1 MQCVTARM
9 AAAVVLA
16 LAFTTLASA
25 QVVVGSAPRTS
36 SVGNGPHDGLAA
48 GHRPYGVEM
57 SFRRASVL
65 PLPGFEEL
73 VYGHDEVI
81 YVDPET
87 FLTRGDIA
95 SSETTISGNA
105 GHLTLR
111 LTETAT
117 RRLETPEGGTRNAKD
132 GIRRSRLR
140 LPHSALRNRKPG
152 RLAIFVTGRLM
163 AAPEIAPRGTTGSIV
178 LKGLL
183 PGQAQRLGRLL
194 SAAPSAPT
202 GPLLTIVPS
211 ETAIAPGST
220 VTVTVFLSGVADL
233 RGLQVALDVTG
244 GLSGTLV
251 QESVSIAVDRPDYV
265 FGSRPAVSSTDP
277 VSGRLLSALYS
288 GGVVV
293 TEAAYV
299 GTYVFR
305 ASPDAQGTFIV
316 NVRTNQETLLRD
328 SKGLAIGFRIGEGAA
343 ISLGMAPLPPRRR

>member
-25 QVVVGSAPRTS
+25 QVFVGSAPRTS
-36 SVGNGPHDGLAA
+36 SVGNDPHGGLAA
-48 GHRPYGVEM
+48 GRRPDGVEM
-57 SFRRASVL
+57 SFRLASLL

-95 SSETTISGNA
+95 SAETTISGNA
-105 GHLTLR
+105 GYFTLR
-111 LTETAT
+111 LTQTAT
-117 RRLETPEGGTRNAKD
+117 RRLELSEGGRPKVKG
-132 GIRRSRLR
+132 GIRRSPFR
-140 LPHSALRNRKPG
+140 LPHSVLRSRKPG
-152 RLAIFVTGRLM
+152 RLAIFVNGRLM
-163 AAPEIAPRGTTGSIV
+163 AVSEITPKGTTGSIV

-183 PGQAQRLGRLL
+183 PGQAQRLGRLF
-194 SAAPSAPT
+194 SAAPSAPA
-202 GPLLTIVPS
+202 GPLLTTVAS
-211 ETAIAPGST
+211 EATIAPGSA

-244 GLSGTLV
+244 GMSGALE
-251 QESVSIAVDRPDYV
+251 QESMSIAVDRPDYV
-265 FGSRPAVSSTDP
+265 FGSRPAVTSTDP

-288 GGVVV
+288 GGVAV
-293 TEAAYV
+293 TETAYV

-305 ASPDAQGTFIV
+305 ASPDARGTFIV
-316 NVRTNQETLLRD
+316 NVRTNHETLLRD
-328 SKGLAIGFRIGEGAA
+328 SKGLPIGFRIGDGAA